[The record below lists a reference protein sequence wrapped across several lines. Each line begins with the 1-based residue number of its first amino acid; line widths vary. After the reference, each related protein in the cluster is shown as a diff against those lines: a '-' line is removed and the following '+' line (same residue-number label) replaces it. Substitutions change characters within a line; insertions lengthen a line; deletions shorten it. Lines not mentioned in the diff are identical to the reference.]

1 MSEKLID
8 EIRILLEKQ
17 PLLDIEETE
26 NEYILNGLY
35 KYCLEYN
42 SHIMKGERRVKLC
55 IMKNFPYS
63 IPKLYVYDCPNEMEH
78 KYTDDS
84 VCLATIGE
92 ILQFLTR
99 NSSLIAF
106 IDKFVD
112 SFIFSLDWFEKYKT
126 YPFGERKHGGIG
138 LLDYYLNDLNL
149 TVDQYKKM
157 VVMIDNNKYRGH
169 SKCFCGSGKKLRE
182 CHGNYILPLMKSND
196 FKRLF
201 LKEVSSICLD
211 DEAYGIL
218 REDKM
223 NGK

>member
-26 NEYILNGLY
+26 DEYILNGLY

-42 SHIMKGERRVKLC
+42 SNIMQGERRVKLC

-78 KYTDDS
+78 KYTDDN

-126 YPFGERKHGGIG
+126 YPFGERKQGGIG

-149 TVDQYKKM
+149 TIDQYKKM

-182 CHGNYILPLMKSND
+182 CHGNYILPLMKNND

>member
-26 NEYILNGLY
+26 DEYILNGLY

-42 SHIMKGERRVKLC
+42 SNIMQGERRVKLC

-78 KYTDDS
+78 KYTDDN
-84 VCLATIGE
+84 VCLATNGE
-92 ILQFLTR
+92 MIQFLTR

-106 IDKFVD
+106 IDKFVN
-112 SFIFSLDWFEKYKT
+112 SFIFGLDWYEKYKT
-126 YPFGERKHGGIG
+126 YPFGERKHGCEGAF
-138 LLDYYLNDLNL
+138 DYYLNDLNL
-149 TVDQYKKM
+149 TWNQYVKM
-157 VVMIDNNKYRGH
+157 VIIIYDNKYRGH

-182 CHGNYILPLMKSND
+182 CHGDYVLPLVQNND
-196 FKRLF
+196 FRNLF
-201 LKEVSSICLD
+201 LSEACMMIKEK
-211 DEAYGIL
+211 EN
-218 REDKM
+218 
-223 NGK
+223 NGE

>member
-26 NEYILNGLY
+26 DEYILNGLY

-42 SHIMKGERRVKLC
+42 SNIMKGERQVKLC

-92 ILQFLTR
+92 ILQFLIR

-112 SFIFSLDWFEKYKT
+112 SFIFGLDWYEKYKT
-126 YPFGERKHGGIG
+126 YPFGERKHGYEGAF
-138 LLDYYLNDLNL
+138 DYYLNDLNL
-149 TVDQYKKM
+149 TWNQYVKM
-157 VVMIDNNKYRGH
+157 VIMIRDNKYRGH

-182 CHGNYILPLMKSND
+182 CHGDYVLPLVQNND
-196 FKRLF
+196 FRNLF
-201 LKEVSSICLD
+201 LREVCMMIKEK
-211 DEAYGIL
+211 ENN
-218 REDKM
+218 EK
-223 NGK
+223 